1 MQNLQFGEKGK
12 IYFLCVRVVV
22 VVGGEDMGRAGVG
35 RPALN

>member
-22 VVGGEDMGRAGVG
+22 VVGGGIWGGAGVG
-35 RPALN
+35 RQALN